1 MMEHRTLAPADPP
14 PSGLR
19 RAAQAFAA
27 AWSGGVRFTLA
38 LLPLAG
44 VAALLFLLVREVR
57 REDVEVAPIAVPP
70 RLVEAGLTPEVVA
83 LRLQD
88 AIEQIARSATA
99 ERVDRPAT
107 ELAGSQP
114 DFNVPIAGLSL
125 RGVASLV
132 RSVLGLPQRRVSG
145 EIIAEPGERIA
156 MRLRITGAGQIAE
169 VRGQPVANPDALLAA
184 AAPAVWRVLEPRIYA
199 WHLVDSATD
208 LAAARDELDRM
219 ARVPRI
225 DAATARTIAYVDTR
239 ILMRQ
244 GQHAEAA
251 RLAEQLTTQHPGFAL
266 GWHARGLALM
276 AMARPEESLAALR
289 QGVVADP
296 NAIHP
301 RLALS
306 WQLRNLRRYDEAL
319 AVLAEAR
326 RITPDSSELWVNE
339 ALTLNLALRPAE
351 AVVAARRAVAAD
363 PRSAPARGALIETL
377 VSSGQAAEALAAS
390 ETAIALVRPT
400 AYLIHARGRAL
411 AAVGRIEEGL
421 AALREAEA
429 RDPTFPWTPNA
440 RGWVLMRERRFAE
453 AADAFEAAVRI
464 RPYHPFF
471 HRSLA
476 NALVEMERRADA
488 QAALDRARA
497 LGDVTAQADALQRR
511 ISR

>member
-1 MMEHRTLAPADPP
+1 MMEHRTLPLADPP
-14 PSGLR
+14 PTGLR
-19 RAAQAFAA
+19 RLAAGVVA
-27 AWSGGVRFTLA
+27 AWSGGVRAVLA
-38 LLPLAG
+38 LLPIAG

-125 RGVASLV
+125 RGVAVLV

-145 EIIAEPGERIA
+145 EIVLESDNRAGI
-156 MRLRITGAGQIAE
+156 RLRVTGAGQVADL
-169 VRGQPVANPDALLAA
+169 RGLPVANPDALLAA

-199 WHLVDSATD
+199 WHLLDSATD
-208 LAAARDELDRM
+208 LVAARDELDSL
-219 ARVPRI
+219 ARRPGL
-225 DAATARTIAYVDTR
+225 DPAASRTIAYIEAR

-251 RLAEQLTTQHPGFAL
+251 RLAEQLTTDHPGFAL

-276 AMARPEESLAALR
+276 ALARPEESLAALR
-289 QGVVADP
+289 QGVAADP
-296 NAIHP
+296 GSIHP

-326 RITPDSSELWVNE
+326 RIAPDSSELWTNE
-339 ALTLNLALRPAE
+339 ALTLNLAQRPAE
-351 AVVAARRAVAAD
+351 GVAAARRAVLAD
-363 PRSAPARGALIETL
+363 PRSPAARGALVETL
-377 VSSGQAAEALAAS
+377 VASGQAAEALAAS
-390 ETAIALVRPT
+390 ETALALVRPN

-421 AALREAEA
+421 EQLRLAEA
-429 RDPTFPWTPNA
+429 RDPTFPWTPMS
-440 RGWVLMRERRFAE
+440 RGWILMRERRFAE
-453 AADAFEAAVRI
+453 AAEAFEAAVRI

-476 NALVEMERRADA
+476 TALVELDRRADA
-488 QAALDRARA
+488 QAALDRARQ
-497 LGDVTAQADALQRR
+497 LGDATPQADALQRR